1 MNEYSYYILM
11 WILIL
16 GVLFILFKYLPV
28 KIKHT
33 EDPRTKNSLFVIL
46 MMLAVPLI
54 LAVIIG
60 PILLLAGDENMPV
73 RYKYGYGVISVVVIA
88 YLVYLQTT
96 KPKKNS

>member
-1 MNEYSYYILM
+1 MNEYSYYIII

-16 GVLFILFKYLPV
+16 GLLYILFKFLPP

-33 EDPRTKNSLFVIL
+33 EDARTKNSLFVIL
-46 MMLAVPLI
+46 MTLTIPLI
-54 LAVIIG
+54 LAAVIG
-60 PILLLAGDENMPV
+60 PILLVAGDENMPV

-96 KPKKNS
+96 KSKKNI